1 MTYIPH
7 ERAKQNENRAK
18 TFHAN
23 LTYIL
28 TAKKQLSKQDIS
40 GLEGKG
46 MTIMQLPEVLLER
59 IFEEEYK
66 DLLKTKL
73 RDWIPYDKIDLKW
86 LSANINIEAINI
98 LKDAD
103 PDNLDW
109 NKLAANISA
118 YDILS
123 NPVNRV
129 RLNKYKKELSGNSD
143 KDVVKFLQDNKDLV
157 NLKILSGNKG
167 AGEWLLTYTQEP
179 WLLEIKE
186 LSRNPGAI
194 NLIREFFLK
203 DPYSP
208 FINWNFLSENP
219 KAIKLLEQN
228 KPKINWS
235 SLSKNPKAIELLRD
249 KREEEKGLSSTI
261 LGKLNQYQKIDWG
274 NLSSNPKAIELLS
287 EKIEEE
293 ERLSTNELAILK
305 YHEKIDWK
313 LLSANPGAIKLLEEA
328 LSNNT
333 NKSKI
338 NWDLLSAN
346 PGAIKLLKKYQGE
359 INFKY
364 LSMNPSIFVLDRWHT
379 GFSPPPFAQ
388 KESSSPKVIQSE

>member
-1 MTYIPH
+1 MAYIPH
-7 ERAKQNENRAK
+7 ERAKQEKQKEHAK
-18 TFHAN
+18 TYHAN

-28 TAKKQLSKQDIS
+28 TAKNRLSKQDIS

-109 NKLAANISA
+109 KKLAANISA
-118 YDILS
+118 YEILS
-123 NPVNRV
+123 DPVNRV
-129 RLNKYKKELSGNSD
+129 RLNKYKKELSDNSD
-143 KDVVKFLQDNKDLV
+143 KDVVKFLQDNKGLV

-167 AGEWLLTYTQEP
+167 AGEWLLTYAQEP
-179 WLLEIKE
+179 LLLDIKE

-194 NLIREFFLK
+194 NLIREFFSK

-249 KREEEKGLSSTI
+249 KRIEENGLSSTV
-261 LGKLNQYQKIDWG
+261 LGQLNQYQKIDWG
-274 NLSSNPKAIELLS
+274 NLSSNPKAIELLR

-293 ERLSTNELAILK
+293 ERLSPNELAILQ
-305 YHEKIDWK
+305 YHQKIDWK

-328 LSNNT
+328 LT
-333 NKSKI
+333 NDPDNSKI

-346 PGAIKLLKKYQGE
+346 PKAIKLLKKYQGK

-379 GFSPPPFAQ
+379 GSSPPPFAQ
-388 KESSSPKVIQSE
+388 KESSSSK